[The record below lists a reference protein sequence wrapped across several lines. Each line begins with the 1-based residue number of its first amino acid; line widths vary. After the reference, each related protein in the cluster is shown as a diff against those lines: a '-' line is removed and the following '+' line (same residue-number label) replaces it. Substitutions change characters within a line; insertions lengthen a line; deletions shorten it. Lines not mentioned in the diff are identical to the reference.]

1 MNGGG
6 MEYMEQKMDEL
17 IEGSL
22 QAQEEPINDELKTF
36 IKDITLF
43 LQKHTNCNPEKM
55 EPMFQRAYELY
66 VKYEVEK
73 PADEYQQCLG
83 RIFRKGK
90 KSL

>member
-1 MNGGG
+1 

-17 IEGSL
+17 IEDSL

-55 EPMFQRAYELY
+55 EPMFQRAYKLY

-73 PADEYQQCLG
+73 QESDGYKAKKCQSIN
-83 RIFRKGK
+83 RILRRVSK
-90 KSL
+90 L